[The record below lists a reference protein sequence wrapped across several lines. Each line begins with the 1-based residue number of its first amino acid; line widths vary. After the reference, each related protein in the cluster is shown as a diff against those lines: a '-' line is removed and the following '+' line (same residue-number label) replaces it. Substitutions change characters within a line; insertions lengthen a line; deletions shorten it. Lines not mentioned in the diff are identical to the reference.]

1 MSEVMRYNVAAEQ
14 SLLGALLHEIGTFDR
29 IGHLVQAEDFFTE
42 AHRQVFSA
50 VAFLISES

>member
-29 IGHLVQAEDFFTE
+29 IGPLVQAEDFFTE